1 MERFFFMG
9 WKDIYQQRLM
19 TAAKAVTRIKS
30 GDRITLP
37 DAAAEAKP
45 IINALVENREAYSDV
60 EICHMLSLG
69 GAVYLKPEYQKHF
82 RHNAQFVS
90 QLSRETIR
98 SGHGD
103 LTPCYFSQ
111 IPNLWSRTLPLDVAV
126 IHVSPP
132 DEHGFCSLGVSVDYS
147 LHAAR
152 AAKLVIAQVNNHMP
166 RTLGESFVHV
176 SEIDCIVEFDDPIT
190 ELQPPK
196 ITAVEEAIGANCAS
210 LIRDGDCLQLGIGSI
225 PDAVLLFLKE
235 KKHLGIHTEMFSDGV
250 VELAEAGVIDNSL
263 KNLHNGKMIAT
274 FLMGT
279 KKLYDFVHNN
289 PMVSMYPA
297 TYTNDPYIAGKNDNL
312 VSINSCIQ
320 VDFLGQ
326 VCSESIGTLQFSAVG
341 GQVDFVRAAQIS
353 NGGRSIIAMPST
365 AVGGQVSRVVPFLD
379 HGAVVTTSRCDV
391 EYIVTEFGIANLRYH
406 TVRDRARALIQI
418 AHPKFREELKA
429 AFRERFSA
437 EF

>member
-1 MERFFFMG
+1 MG